1 MGEAAIAKLRELLR
15 EQPNHPEAWRALADQ
30 LMAIGETAEADAAY
44 LEHTRCAA
52 GHPQLQAAAT
62 AMLENDIPRAESLLK
77 SHLKRAPTDVPAIRM
92 LAEVA
97 VRCGEEEAAER
108 LLTRC
113 LELAPNFTAAR
124 YNHAILLHRRNK
136 VTECLAEVERLLW
149 ADPRN
154 PSYRNLH
161 AVVLSRVGDVQ
172 RSSEIYA
179 KLLREYPRNAKVWL
193 SYGHVLKTAGRRDDC
208 VTAYRNCLALE
219 PALGEAYWS
228 LANLKTFR
236 FTDQDLQH
244 MRRHLENTSLETSHR
259 VHLHFA
265 MGKAMED
272 TGDYRES
279 FAHYE
284 RGNRLQRER
293 QPYDAKL
300 NAQRMQRLKRVF
312 TREFFAERSAA
323 GHEAAD
329 PIFIVGMPRAGSTLL
344 EQILSSHSAVEG
356 TSELPDVIALAR
368 ELRARAAD
376 PEGGYASTLAAL
388 TPAELRE
395 LGERYLHGTRVHRKT
410 TRLRFIDKMPNNFL
424 HVGLIHLMLPNAKI
438 IDARRHPLACCFSNF
453 KQFYA
458 RGQRFSYALEDAG
471 GYYRDYVE
479 LMAHYDVVLPGRVH
493 RVIYEELIDDTER
506 EVRRLLDYCGLP
518 FEPACLRFF
527 ENDRPVRT
535 ASSEQVRR
543 PIYREGLDQW
553 RHYEPWLGPLK
564 AALGPVLDSYPAAP
578 LCG

>member
-1 MGEAAIAKLRELLR
+1 
-15 EQPNHPEAWRALADQ
+15 
-30 LMAIGETAEADAAY
+30 
-44 LEHTRCAA
+44 
-52 GHPQLQAAAT
+52 
-62 AMLENDIPRAESLLK
+62 
-77 SHLKRAPTDVPAIRM
+77 
-92 LAEVA
+92 
-97 VRCGEEEAAER
+97 
-108 LLTRC
+108 
-113 LELAPNFTAAR
+113 
-124 YNHAILLHRRNK
+124 
-136 VTECLAEVERLLW
+136 LW

-244 MRRHLENTSLETSHR
+244 MRQHLENTSLETSHR

-368 ELRARAAD
+368 ELRA
-376 PEGGYASTLAAL
+376 
-388 TPAELRE
+388 
-395 LGERYLHGTRVHRKT
+395 
-410 TRLRFIDKMPNNFL
+410 
-424 HVGLIHLMLPNAKI
+424 AKI

>member
-244 MRRHLENTSLETSHR
+244 MRQHLENTSLETSHR

-272 TGDYRES
+272 AGDYRES

-410 TRLRFIDKMPNNFL
+410 T
-424 HVGLIHLMLPNAKI
+424 
-438 IDARRHPLACCFSNF
+438 
-453 KQFYA
+453 
-458 RGQRFSYALEDAG
+458 
-471 GYYRDYVE
+471 
-479 LMAHYDVVLPGRVH
+479 
-493 RVIYEELIDDTER
+493 
-506 EVRRLLDYCGLP
+506 
-518 FEPACLRFF
+518 
-527 ENDRPVRT
+527 
-535 ASSEQVRR
+535 
-543 PIYREGLDQW
+543 
-553 RHYEPWLGPLK
+553 
-564 AALGPVLDSYPAAP
+564 AALPTDHSRKFGY
-578 LCG
+578 